1 VQPLRP
7 TPDELRLLEARE
19 ALDRIEAAVAAG
31 STDLSALGF
40 WAVVGQIKRDR
51 VMVAELADQTGRIDQ
66 AAFRA
71 RIRLRVPV
79 GAGTALMAAV
89 VIGGVVAIVL
99 AGVWTGALAGLAL
112 LAAGGA
118 WSLGVHSPTHQA
130 FAWVVGIRCTA
141 YFLGGPPPPR
151 PGIKTDYASYLRTDP
166 ARRAWFHASGA
177 IATKLAPFVAVALA
191 PLTNAP
197 AWAVIAMAAYGVFQI
212 VSDVLFS
219 TRASDWKKFLRE
231 RAVANEL
238 RRRNEVP
245 TYPSK
250 DGPGSPREVG

>member
-7 TPDELRLLEARE
+7 TPDEIRLLEAHD
-19 ALDRIEAAVAAG
+19 ALDRIDAVVAAG

-40 WAVVGQIKRDR
+40 WVVVGEIKRDR
-51 VMVAELADQTGRIDQ
+51 VMVAELADQAGRIDQ

-71 RIRLRVPV
+71 RVRLRAPV
-79 GAGTALMAAV
+79 WVGTALLAAV

-99 AGVWTGALAGLAL
+99 AGVWTGTLAGLAL
-112 LAAGGA
+112 LVAGGA
-118 WSLGVHSPTHQA
+118 WALGIHSLTHQV
-130 FAWVVGIRCTA
+130 FAWFVGIRCTA

-177 IATKLAPFVAVALA
+177 IATKLAPFVAVALV

-212 VSDVLFS
+212 VSDVVFS
-219 TRASDWKKFLRE
+219 TRGSDWKKFLRE
-231 RAVANEL
+231 RAVAQEL
-238 RRRNEVP
+238 RRR
-245 TYPSK
+245 
-250 DGPGSPREVG
+250 